1 MFFIK
6 PSAVYCADASDI
18 KSVVNC
24 LKGFAFPIEFSQT
37 VLGVIFLKLVILVM
51 VILVPNQILPAC
63 ALIYSSYH
71 LKQALALL
79 WCSSR
84 TVCGMVCLD
93 IQNVVRAA
101 VYVCITT
108 WKAARSRYLASS
120 DCVTRGLKKQFQR
133 EGN

>member
-79 WCSSR
+79 
-84 TVCGMVCLD
+84 
-93 IQNVVRAA
+93 
-101 VYVCITT
+101 
-108 WKAARSRYLASS
+108 
-120 DCVTRGLKKQFQR
+120 
-133 EGN
+133 

>member
-37 VLGVIFLKLVILVM
+37 VLGVIFLKLV
-51 VILVPNQILPAC
+51 NFKILPAC

-108 WKAARSRYLASS
+108 
-120 DCVTRGLKKQFQR
+120 
-133 EGN
+133 